1 MSNEGTRSKTVLSDG
16 RRDTVPAG
24 GRRVTVTADDGVPLA
39 VREYGSPD
47 APVTAVFAHG
57 HCLHSESWSFLREQL
72 AGSWGDDVRM
82 VFYDHRGH
90 GESGHAPAEAYTIEQ
105 LGRDLG
111 AVLAAVAPH
120 GPVVLVGHSMGG
132 MTALTYARQNPLLV
146 GDRLAGLALIST
158 AAGGLADSGPG
169 RLLRGP
175 ALSVLQAAVRW
186 APRIAQGSRRLGH
199 NLCGALVRIAAVGN
213 RSVDPRIVAVAAAMV
228 NDTSV
233 ATMCGFLA
241 SFAGYD
247 ETGTLTTLAGIPSVV
262 VCGSADLLTPF
273 SHSTAMASRL
283 PAAVLVR
290 IEGAGHSVILERPA
304 EVAGAIAALVARVG
318 AAAAVGSGAAE
329 RGMVTAAG

>member
-1 MSNEGTRSKTVLSDG
+1 MSNEDSRSKTLPSGG
-16 RRDTVPAG
+16 RRVTVPAG

-47 APVTAVFAHG
+47 AAVTAVFVHG
-57 HCLHSESWSFLREQL
+57 HCLHSESWSVLREQL

-90 GESGHAPAEAYTIEQ
+90 GESGHAPAAAYTIEQ

-111 AVLAAVAPH
+111 AVLATVAPH

-132 MTALTYARQNPLLV
+132 MAALTYARQNPRLV
-146 GDRLAGLALIST
+146 GDRLVGLALIST
-158 AAGGLADSGPG
+158 AAGGLADTGPG

-199 NLCGALVRIAAVGN
+199 NLCGALVRVAAVGN
-213 RSVDPRIVAVAAAMV
+213 LSVDPRIVAVAAAMV

-241 SFAGYD
+241 SFADYD
-247 ETGTLTTLAGIPSVV
+247 ETGTLTTLASIPSVV

-273 SHSTAMASRL
+273 SHSTEMASRM
-283 PAAVLVR
+283 PAAELVR

-304 EVAGAIAALVARVG
+304 EVAGAIAALLARVG
-318 AAAAVGSGAAE
+318 AAARGPRTADRELAA
-329 RGMVTAAG
+329 AAG